1 MTTETNKEME
11 NIKLDLADLKKDIK
25 GLTMALKDMGKQQV
39 DEATGKLTDKKDD
52 LLDNFSLSEIKK
64 RLDELKDDGEDVV
77 DVVRQQVE
85 KNPIGTLL
93 AAVGVGI
100 LLGKLF
106 STGNR

>member
-1 MTTETNKEME
+1 MTTEANREVE
-11 NIKLDLADLKKDIK
+11 NIKQDLADLKNDIK

-39 DEATGKLTDKKDD
+39 DEAAGKLTDKKDD
-52 LLDNFSLSEIKK
+52 LLDSFSLSEIKE
-64 RLDELKDDGEDVV
+64 RLEELKDDGEDAV
-77 DVVRQQVE
+77 DLVRQQVE
-85 KNPIGTLL
+85 KNPVGTLL